1 MALTVIL
8 PALGSAL
15 FFGLALVLTQLGL
28 RHIGPLHGA
37 SVSIPTTAIVF
48 VILSPV
54 TVGFE
59 NWHVG
64 SAGLFAVV
72 GCLFPATVT
81 LLTFYANQRIGP
93 NLTGA
98 LGNLAPFFAVVIAIM
113 VLGEAPDVEQIAA
126 ITVIVAGVVLLFWAP
141 GLNRADSFGW
151 VVLLPVAAAFIRG
164 LVQPVVKLGLEDWP
178 NPFAAVT
185 IGYLVSTLV
194 VLGAGAIKERRW
206 PVAFNR
212 GGCLW
217 FSAVGVCNGVAVFGM
232 YAALARGPVTLV
244 APLVACYPVATLA
257 LGRLLLGSAS
267 LTRQMAIGV
276 GITVAGVVLLL
287 RA

>member
-8 PALGSAL
+8 PALGSAV
-15 FFGLALVLTQLGL
+15 FFGLALVLTRLGL
-28 RHIGPLHGA
+28 RHMGPLRGA
-37 SVSIPTTAIVF
+37 CVSIPTTTIVF
-48 VILSPV
+48 VILAPV

-59 NWHVG
+59 NWHAG
-64 SAGLFAVV
+64 GAGLFAVV

-81 LLTFYANQRIGP
+81 LLTFSANRRIGP

-98 LGNLAPFFAVVIAIM
+98 LGNLAPLFAVVIAVM
-113 VLGEAPDVEQIAA
+113 VLGEAPDVGQIAA
-126 ITVIVAGVVLLFWAP
+126 IAVIVAGVVLLFWAP
-141 GLNRADSFGW
+141 GLNRADSFVW
-151 VVLLPVAAAFIRG
+151 VILLPVAAAFIRG
-164 LVQPVVKLGLEDWP
+164 LAQPVVKLGLEAWP

-194 VLGAGAIKERRW
+194 VLSAGAIKDRRW
-206 PVAFNR
+206 PVPFDR
-212 GGCLW
+212 GGWLW

-232 YAALARGPVTLV
+232 YSALARGPVTLV

-257 LGRLLLGSAS
+257 LSRILLGSAS
-267 LTRQMAIGV
+267 LTRRMAIGV